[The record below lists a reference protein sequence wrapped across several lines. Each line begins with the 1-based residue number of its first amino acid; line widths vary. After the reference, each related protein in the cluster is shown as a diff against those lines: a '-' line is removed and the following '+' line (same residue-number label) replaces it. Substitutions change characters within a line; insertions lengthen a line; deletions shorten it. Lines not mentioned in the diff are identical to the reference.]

1 MVTLGTGAFNIMST
15 KYNIVF
21 KSSTEAEIVGVPDV
35 IGSNLGLM
43 YILEEQGYNVKPY
56 GTINRPLPLWRREDY
71 VLEDQAHSNLIFLN
85 SRQN

>member
-21 KSSTEAEIVGVPDV
+21 KSSTEAEIVGVSDV

-43 YILEEQGYNVKPY
+43 YILEEQGYNVKTY
-56 GTINRPLPLWRREDY
+56 GTINRPLPYGEGK
-71 VLEDQAHSNLIFLN
+71 ITF
-85 SRQN
+85 